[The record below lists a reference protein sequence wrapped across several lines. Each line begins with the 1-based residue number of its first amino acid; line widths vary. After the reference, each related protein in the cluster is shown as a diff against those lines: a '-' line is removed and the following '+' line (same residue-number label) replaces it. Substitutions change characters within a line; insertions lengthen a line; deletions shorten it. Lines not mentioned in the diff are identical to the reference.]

1 MASVEQRPNPITEDS
16 LTIHSGFV
24 MAEEGN
30 IAESWL
36 YRRNTKSV
44 DGPCCPALGRAE
56 KRWFHQTIYVKE
68 FADRCHLT
76 GLSLKP
82 FEGTYSD
89 KVSAITAVILD
100 ADETGTLVGVRR
112 NMVNRRREGSPSISS
127 QQTCKHGWKLSV
139 VVVGV
144 PIAVDVAQPVVEENH
159 AWDKT
164 RNLLIPPFWRC
175 QVKRLIVS
183 THELELV
190 DSFRGVSQPIRRTLA
205 SPHFPR
211 LLVEEAPEKKYVI
224 AEFDWRHDNLA
235 YDYPQ
240 HAPTWDKDSYCL
252 VIGAVWLHT
261 TRGILILS
269 VTYSRANRA
278 YIHKLNSDDEFDS
291 ARWAPLWS
299 KLASSECL
307 IFEAICSPAVF
318 SLAARGADD
327 LG

>member
-36 YRRNTKSV
+36 YRRNTVKKEIYFML
-44 DGPCCPALGRAE
+44 DDIWFPRFRELQ
-56 KRWFHQTIYVKE
+56 KRDNPLYKLRTSLNLH
-68 FADRCHLT
+68 DRCHLT

-100 ADETGTLVGVRR
+100 ADETGTVTASGIVKDHLVGVRR
-112 NMVNRRREGSPSISS
+112 NMVNPRREGSPSISS

-144 PIAVDVAQPVVEENH
+144 V
-159 AWDKT
+159 
-164 RNLLIPPFWRC
+164 NLLVAGANEKAAGWFLQRGISTDPTNYNF
-175 QVKRLIVS
+175 KRLIVS
-183 THELELV
+183 SHELELV
-190 DSFRGVSQPIRRTLA
+190 DSFRGVSQPIRGALA

-211 LLVEEAPEKKYVI
+211 LLVEEAPEK
-224 AEFDWRHDNLA
+224 NMPL
-235 YDYPQ
+235 
-240 HAPTWDKDSYCL
+240 TWDKDSYCL

>member
-144 PIAVDVAQPVVEENH
+144 VNLLVAGANEKAAGWFLQRGIST
-159 AWDKT
+159 DLLT
-164 RNLLIPPFWRC
+164 TINLLIPPFWRC

-211 LLVEEAPEKKYVI
+211 LLVEEAPEKKY
-224 AEFDWRHDNLA
+224 
-235 YDYPQ
+235 

-261 TRGILILS
+261 TRGILILN